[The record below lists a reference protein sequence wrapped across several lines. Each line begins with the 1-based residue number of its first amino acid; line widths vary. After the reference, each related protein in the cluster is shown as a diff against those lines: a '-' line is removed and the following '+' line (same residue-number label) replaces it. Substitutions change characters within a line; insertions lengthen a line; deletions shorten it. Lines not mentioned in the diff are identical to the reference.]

1 MDMSTTLCQT
11 AQPNQVAEK
20 MIVKTDTE
28 KAIMLWGL
36 SKLRNRIETFGHQY
50 GWEHIDNYTERLDK
64 DGQVVW
70 RVSDWEFVDNM
81 YISIYNDHE
90 FGFNGNTLRRL
101 NKMRKKYQMEGL
113 SAMIKIIKM
122 LALSLAIY
130 AVSCYVMLLLFLR

>member
-1 MDMSTTLCQT
+1 
-11 AQPNQVAEK
+11 

-36 SKLRNRIETFGHQY
+36 SKLRNRIETFGHKY

-101 NKMRKKYQMEGL
+101 NKMRKKYQMKGL
-113 SAMIKIIKM
+113 SVMIKIIKM

>member
-1 MDMSTTLCQT
+1 
-11 AQPNQVAEK
+11 

-50 GWEHIDNYTERLDK
+50 GWKHIDNYTERLDK

-90 FGFNGNTLRRL
+90 FGFNGDTLRRL
-101 NKMRKKYQMEGL
+101 NKMRKKYQMKGL
-113 SAMIKIIKM
+113 SSMRNRILYIFLFISVLYFSGHIIYYF
-122 LALSLAIY
+122 LSHGYHSLGY
-130 AVSCYVMLLLFLR
+130 

>member
-1 MDMSTTLCQT
+1 MDMSTTVCQT

-101 NKMRKKYQMEGL
+101 NKMRKKYQMKGL
-113 SAMIKIIKM
+113 SVMIKIIKM

>member
-1 MDMSTTLCQT
+1 
-11 AQPNQVAEK
+11 

>member
-1 MDMSTTLCQT
+1 MDMSTTVCQT
-11 AQPNQVAEK
+11 AQPNQVAKK

>member
-1 MDMSTTLCQT
+1 
-11 AQPNQVAEK
+11 

-101 NKMRKKYQMEGL
+101 NKMRKKYQMKGL
-113 SAMIKIIKM
+113 SVMIKIIKM